1 MKKKGKLK
9 EWLKTNGKNALG
21 KTLDLVGESTSIP
34 IASKLLEGIGEALQ
48 DDPELTEDEKKE
60 ASELLALEFDLLK
73 IEQQELTKRW
83 QSDNESDNWLA
94 KTARPIT
101 LHFTSALIASYFIAG
116 YLKRTLPSEY
126 TSLLIVIVPV
136 VYGGYFALREFGK
149 HSNRKNK

>member
-1 MKKKGKLK
+1 MKGKLK

-34 IASKLLEGIGEALQ
+34 IASKLLEGIGEALM
-48 DDPELTEDEKKE
+48 DDPELTELEKKE
-60 ASELLALEFDLLK
+60 VSELLALEFDLLK

-83 QSDNESDNWLA
+83 QSDMDSDNKLA

-101 LHFTSALIASYFIAG
+101 LHFISVLLLSYFVTG
-116 YLKRTLPSEY
+116 YCGIYLPSEY
-126 TSLLIVIVPV
+126 TSLLIVIIPT

-149 HSNRKNK
+149 HSKRKNK

>member
-1 MKKKGKLK
+1 MKGKLK

-34 IASKLLEGIGEALQ
+34 IASKLLEGIGEALM
-48 DDPELTEDEKKE
+48 DDPELTELEKKE
-60 ASELLALEFDLLK
+60 VSELLALEFDLLK

-83 QSDNESDNWLA
+83 QSDMDSDNKLA

-101 LHFTSALIASYFIAG
+101 LHFISVLLLSYFVTG
-116 YLKRTLPSEY
+116 YCGIYLPNEY
-126 TSLLIVIVPV
+126 TSLLIVIIPT

-149 HSNRKNK
+149 HSKRKNK